1 MAEKKEISQKIINYA
16 IWYYLKY
23 FPSIKKLRQKLDMKF
38 GPKSE
43 KWQKYGWIFEDDID
57 YILEEKM
64 WNILVEKEIIS
75 SKIRSYI
82 ARWKNYYYIVQKLTE
97 KMFVKE
103 EFEEVLRTEFD
114 SDNTSLI
121 NSEKLYKQV
130 LNLKKKNKS
139 KNYIRNKFVDRKL
152 DEPIVDKVLWDLFI
166 DWEGDN
172 IYNELIKVLKMPIL
186 HTKNELKEVINQ
198 LNFADKQ
205 KLMQKLVWKWFSFW
219 DISDTLSAIEDIH

>member
-1 MAEKKEISQKIINYA
+1 MPEKKEISQKITNYA

-38 GPKSE
+38 GPQSE

-152 DEPIVDKVLWDLFI
+152 DEPIVDKVLWELFI

>member
-1 MAEKKEISQKIINYA
+1 
-16 IWYYLKY
+16 
-23 FPSIKKLRQKLDMKF
+23 MKF
-38 GPKSE
+38 GPQSE

>member
-38 GPKSE
+38 GPQSE

>member
-1 MAEKKEISQKIINYA
+1 MPEKKEISQKITNYA